1 MDYHTLLQQ
10 LHKGEVHEIYFFYG
24 EEQLLQQRAM
34 KALEQHLLPAGLED
48 FNKDVLSGGETTPK
62 QIAEMAMNLPFMAE
76 RRLLIVQA
84 PLSFLSIPKSDKA
97 GQASLQYLLD
107 YLEMPNPQCTI
118 VLCGDGALAKTGAV
132 NKKLQEKAA
141 IVEFAPLKGKVL
153 EKWISDYVTAE
164 GRSID
169 RQALEYLSAINSF
182 DLQIME
188 QELQKLLLYRAEDP
202 VITLQHV
209 QAIVTKTVEANIF
222 SLSDSIGNK
231 NGREALQTLK
241 DMFYLG
247 ESPFKLIGFLVRH
260 FRNLILVKDYRSQG
274 YDETQIKEK
283 TKLHPF
289 VIKKS
294 MRQAERFSM
303 KQLADALERLLLIE
317 VELKSTTSNGE
328 ELLEQFVIEL
338 CYM

>member
-34 KALEQHLLPAGLED
+34 KAMEQQLLPEGLED
-48 FNKDVLSGGETTPK
+48 FNKDVLSGADLTPK

-76 RRLLIVQA
+76 RRLLVIQP
-84 PLSFLSIPKSDKA
+84 PLPFLSIPKSDKN
-97 GQASLQYLLD
+97 GQASLQYLID
-107 YLEMPNPQCTI
+107 YLEQPNPQCCLI
-118 VLCGDGALAKTGAV
+118 FCGDGALAKTGTL
-132 NKKLQEKAA
+132 NKKLQENAVQ
-141 IVEFAPLKGKVL
+141 VEFAPLKGKVL
-153 EKWISDYVTAE
+153 EKWIAEYVAAA
-164 GRSID
+164 GRKID
-169 RQALEYLSAINSF
+169 RQALEYLSSINSF

-188 QELQKLLLYRAEDP
+188 QELQKLLLYREEEP

-209 QAIVTKTVEANIF
+209 QEIVTKTVEASIF
-222 SLSDSIGNK
+222 ALSDSIGNK
-231 NGREALQTLK
+231 NGREALRILK

-247 ESPFKLIGFLVRH
+247 ESPCKLLGFLVRH
-260 FRNLILVKDYRSQG
+260 FRNLLLVKDYRSQG
-274 YDETQIKEK
+274 YDENQIKEK

-294 MRQAERFSM
+294 VRQAERFSIQ
-303 KQLADALERLLLIE
+303 QLTAAMERLLLIE
-317 VELKSTTSNGE
+317 VELKSTTSSGE

>member
-34 KALEQHLLPAGLED
+34 KALEGHLLPAGLED
-48 FNKDVLSGGETTPK
+48 FNKDVVSGAEITPK

-76 RRLLIVQA
+76 RRLLVVQA
-84 PLSFLSIPKSDKA
+84 PLNFLSIPKSDKA
-97 GQASLQYLLD
+97 GQASLEYLMN
-107 YLEMPNPQCTI
+107 YLESPNPQCTL
-118 VLCGDGALAKTGAV
+118 VLCSDGALPKTGAI

-141 IVEFAPLKGKVL
+141 QVEFAPLKGKIL
-153 EKWISDYVTAE
+153 EKWIADYIAAA

-169 RQALEYLSAINSF
+169 RRALEYLSAINSF

-188 QELQKLLLYRAEDP
+188 HELQKLLLYREEDP
-202 VITLQHV
+202 VITMEHV

-222 SLSDSIGNK
+222 ALSDSIGNK
-231 NGREALQTLK
+231 NGKEALQTLK

-260 FRNLILVKDYRSQG
+260 FRNLLLVKDYRAQG
-274 YDETQIKEK
+274 YDENQIKEK

-294 MRQAERFSM
+294 MRQAERFSV
-303 KQLADALERLLLIE
+303 KQLISAMERLLLIE
-317 VELKSTTSNGE
+317 VELKSTTVNGE